1 MTILNCLE
9 SVLSHSVSNICLN
22 KQLLHQTNQIAQEK
36 LKYFFQ
42 FLTAHS
48 SVVGTQLEPVM
59 WKQADFIY
67 TCKYKIY
74 IICVYIIYVYYII
87 YVICICT
94 HIYTY
99 MYVFAC
105 IHTYVK
111 IKHL

>member
-48 SVVGTQLEPVM
+48 SVVGTQLEPVV

-67 TCKYKIY
+67 TCIYKIY
-74 IICVYIIYVYYII
+74 VYI
-87 YVICICT
+87 
-94 HIYTY
+94 
-99 MYVFAC
+99 
-105 IHTYVK
+105 
-111 IKHL
+111 